1 VKRVGRGYAPSVVSS
16 AGRIGLVR
24 TDPRVVVVEVEGEH
38 DLNTAPLLR
47 REAKALQEEDVGIVL
62 DLESATFLDSSI
74 LALVL
79 ELDTNLK
86 AKGRGFAVALP
97 EGSADAVR
105 RLIEVTGLDGPLAIA
120 PSREEAVAAAG
131 GGTGSP

>member
-1 VKRVGRGYAPSVVSS
+1 M
-16 AGRIGLVR
+16 
-24 TDPRVVVVEVEGEH
+24 VVVQVEGEH

-47 REAKALQEEDVGIVL
+47 REIKAIQQEDVGIVL
-62 DLESATFLDSSI
+62 DLEDATFLDSSI

-79 ELDTNLK
+79 ELDTTLK

-97 EGSADAVR
+97 EGSAGAVR

-120 PSREEAVAAAG
+120 PTREEAVAAAG
-131 GGTGSP
+131 GGGAAS

>member
-1 VKRVGRGYAPSVVSS
+1 M
-16 AGRIGLVR
+16 
-24 TDPRVVVVEVEGEH
+24 EVEGEH

-62 DLESATFLDSSI
+62 DLEGATFLDSSI

-79 ELDTNLK
+79 ELDTNLR
-86 AKGRGFAVALP
+86 AKGRAFAVALP
-97 EGSADAVR
+97 EGSAEAVR

-120 PSREEAVAAAG
+120 STREEAVAAAAA
-131 GGTGSP
+131 GSAAP